1 MKIVCLSDTHHKHQ
15 YINKAS
21 LEVADMIIHAGDF
34 TSNGNQAQTISFL
47 QWYESLDIEHKIL
60 VAGNHDSY
68 ACSETFQYLLDT
80 VAPSV
85 IYLNNESTTI
95 AGLNIFGSPYSNT
108 FGHWAFMK
116 DDEELY
122 DIWQLIPENTHIVVT
137 HGPAYRTAD
146 KVLNPI
152 YDRDPHVGSNSLA
165 DKLATLPNLKLH
177 VCGHI
182 HEAAG
187 IYLGNYTTVN
197 ASINDLNYVPF
208 NQPVVLNVN

>member
-1 MKIVCLSDTHHKHQ
+1 MKIACISDTHNKHKYLDMRDFQ
-15 YINKAS
+15 G
-21 LEVADMIIHAGDF
+21 VDMIIHAGDF

-80 VAPSV
+80 IAPSV

-116 DDEELY
+116 DDEDLAI
-122 DIWQLIPENTHIVVT
+122 IWEQIPENTHIVVT
-137 HGPAYRTAD
+137 HGPAYHTAD
-146 KVLNPI
+146 KVLNPM
-152 YDRDPHVGSNSLA
+152 YDRDPHVGSVSLA
-165 DKLATLPNLKLH
+165 DKLNSLPNLKLH

-197 ASINDLNYVPF
+197 ASINDINYVPF
-208 NQPVVLNVN
+208 NQPVVVNVN